1 MEENT
6 PLCSDDEGDFCFEC
20 YIPEDILRAEIKRFE
35 TSSSASMMDDLSEP
49 CLADS
54 LQFLVGY
61 TIPTLTA
68 SSPLALSTAST
79 RPKRL
84 GHREGHTAL
93 ETVTE
98 DDEEASRQHLH
109 EIEDDL
115 GLHLD
120 PFTMWHESHC
130 PIDED
135 RDQPPQATTAS
146 RGGRPRCVL
155 YPVNMY
161 KHFVFFL
168 LFDHVLG
175 TGDAEE
181 RK

>member
-109 EIEDDL
+109 EIEEDL

-120 PFTMWHESHC
+120 PFTVWHESHC

-135 RDQPPQATTAS
+135 RDQPPQVTAAS
-146 RGGRPRCVL
+146 RGGRPRGRGRKKMTATAVGGQTAYATRYVL
-155 YPVNMY
+155 YP
-161 KHFVFFL
+161 
-168 LFDHVLG
+168 
-175 TGDAEE
+175 
-181 RK
+181 